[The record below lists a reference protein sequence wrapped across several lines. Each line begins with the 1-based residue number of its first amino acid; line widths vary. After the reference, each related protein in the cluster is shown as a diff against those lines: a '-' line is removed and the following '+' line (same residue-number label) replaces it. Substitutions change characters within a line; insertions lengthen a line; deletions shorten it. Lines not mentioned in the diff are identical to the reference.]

1 MHTHT
6 LLHCSLA
13 LTLHDSQQIAR
24 KLAQLVGC
32 LILFVL
38 VFVWMGIFGKAD
50 KSITFASFLVGFAFM
65 IGKLQDIHTYVQ
77 THDIQCYI
85 SYINAMPTMKC
96 NEVALDRCIE
106 VCHVPCNALC

>member
-1 MHTHT
+1 MHHT
-6 LLHCSLA
+6 LCHCSLA
-13 LTLHDSQQIAR
+13 LTLNDSQQIAR

-65 IGKLQDIHTYVQ
+65 IGKLLQLIALSSS
-77 THDIQCYI
+77 ICFI
-85 SYINAMPTMKC
+85 
-96 NEVALDRCIE
+96 VAAA
-106 VCHVPCNALC
+106 H